1 MFSSAFNKYDQTV
14 WQQFSLENDGKF
26 IVGQFDKLDAVAIIY
41 RSHNVIF
48 DRYILYQVVGER
60 SFDTEFTRIRLECK
74 TPNDLRFR
82 LTTQSIVDAIS
93 KLFAAQD
100 VQIGDRDFDRRFL
113 VKGND
118 EFTIQRIFSDHNLRR
133 LMLEQSD
140 VVLHLLDSE
149 GVFNEPIGK
158 GNAMLYFISEA
169 VVRKKEQLDSLLK
182 MFKTLVD
189 QLTKTNSIKPLKN

>member
-1 MFSSAFNKYDQTV
+1 MFSSVFNKHDQTV

-26 IVGQFDKLDAVAIIY
+26 IVGQFDKLDAVEIIY

-48 DRYILYQVVGER
+48 DRYIHYQVVGER

-82 LTTQSIVDAIS
+82 LTTQGIIDAIG
-93 KLFAAQD
+93 KLFAVQD
-100 VQIGDRDFDRRFL
+100 LQIGDPVFDRRFL

-133 LMLEQSD
+133 LMLEQNE
-140 VVLHLLDSE
+140 VVLHLLDSD
-149 GVFNEPIGK
+149 
-158 GNAMLYFISEA
+158 AL
-169 VVRKKEQLDSLLK
+169 SLL
-182 MFKTLVD
+182 
-189 QLTKTNSIKPLKN
+189 SE